1 MSFKSGF
8 VKCFFLSL
16 MILFVGCAELKGLR
30 EEKVVMTQR
39 IDELQSENEELQS
52 EKDALG
58 SRYAVSER
66 ERARLIQEKNKL
78 ENARRSMEQKLR
90 GTGVSVKV
98 KGGHISVV
106 LPSSILFN
114 SGQTKLKKDA
124 AKSLSKV
131 CSVLKKDF
139 PNETIRIEGHTDND
153 PIKRTK
159 RVYKSNWELSAARAS
174 TVLHYLTDNC
184 HLDPK
189 KLYLSGFGEYQPV
202 ASNKDKIG
210 KKKNRRVEIVVL
222 TDS

>member
-1 MSFKSGF
+1 MSFKSGI

-16 MILFVGCAELKGLR
+16 MILFVGCAELKTLR
-30 EEKVVMTQR
+30 EENLVMTQR
-39 IDELQSENEELQS
+39 IDELQSE
-52 EKDALG
+52 KDDLD
-58 SRYAVSER
+58 SRYAVSES
-66 ERARLIQEKNKL
+66 ERARLIQERNKL
-78 ENARRSMEQKLR
+78 ENAKRSMEQKLR
-90 GTGVSVKV
+90 GTGVSVKI

-114 SGQTKLKKDA
+114 SGQTKLKTA
-124 AKSLSKV
+124 AKSSLAKV
-131 CSVLKKDF
+131 CSALKKDF
-139 PNETIRIEGHTDND
+139 PTETIRIEGHTDSD

-159 RVYKSNWELSAARAS
+159 QVYSSNWELSAARAA

-202 ASNKDKIG
+202 ASNKVKSG

-222 TDS
+222 TD

>member
-1 MSFKSGF
+1 MSFKSGI

-30 EEKVVMTQR
+30 EEKVLMTQR
-39 IDELQSENEELQS
+39 IEELQS
-52 EKDALG
+52 EKDDLD
-58 SRYAVSER
+58 SRYAVSES
-66 ERARLIQEKNKL
+66 ERARLIQERNKL
-78 ENARRSMEQKLR
+78 ENAKRSMEQKLR
-90 GTGVSVKV
+90 GTGVSVKI

-114 SGQTKLKKDA
+114 SGQTKLKKA
-124 AKSLSKV
+124 ATSSLAKV

-139 PNETIRIEGHTDND
+139 PNETIRIEGHTDSD

-159 RVYKSNWELSAARAS
+159 QVYSSNWELSAARAA

-202 ASNKDKIG
+202 ASNKVKSG

-222 TDS
+222 TD

>member
-1 MSFKSGF
+1 MEVFMSFKSGF

-16 MILFVGCAELKGLR
+16 MILFVGCAELKTLR
-30 EEKVVMTQR
+30 QENLVMNQR
-39 IDELQSENEELQS
+39 IEELQS
-52 EKDALG
+52 EKDDLD
-58 SRYAVSER
+58 SRYAVSES
-66 ERARLIQEKNKL
+66 ERARLIQDRNKL
-78 ENARRSMEQKLR
+78 ENAKRSMEQRLR
-90 GTGVSVKV
+90 GTGVSVKI

-114 SGQTKLKKDA
+114 SGQTKLKKA
-124 AKSLSKV
+124 ATSSLAKV

-159 RVYKSNWELSAARAS
+159 LVYKSNWELSAARAA

-184 HLDPK
+184 HLDSK
-189 KLYLSGFGEYQPV
+189 KVYLSGFGEYQPV
-202 ASNKDKIG
+202 ASNKVKSG

-222 TDS
+222 TD